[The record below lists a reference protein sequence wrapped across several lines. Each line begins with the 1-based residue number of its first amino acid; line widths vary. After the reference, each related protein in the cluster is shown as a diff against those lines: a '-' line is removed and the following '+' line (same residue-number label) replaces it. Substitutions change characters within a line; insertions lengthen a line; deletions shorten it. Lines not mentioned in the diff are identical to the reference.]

1 MLRAD
6 GGIPR
11 TGQQPVLDNGA
22 HERHALLAILFP
34 LLLGACTVIGHQKVE
49 GWPQL
54 TVIEHHVPHHVM
66 RDRCVKY
73 APWGSSPEACAE
85 FNLAERRCDL
95 WFSADFPPLP
105 TFVEHERMHCDG
117 YDHVGES
124 NMRDFLARY
133 NAEQANIT
141 LARGRAEQPVR

>member
-1 MLRAD
+1 MVASLER
-6 GGIPR
+6 GNNPFSTIGR
-11 TGQQPVLDNGA
+11 MK
-22 HERHALLAILFP
+22 RHAPLAILFP
-34 LLLGACTVIGHQKVE
+34 LLLGACTVIGHKKVE

-73 APWGSSPEACAE
+73 APWGASPEACAE

-95 WFSADFPPLP
+95 WFSADFPPP
-105 TFVEHERMHCDG
+105 TFFVKHERMHCEG
-117 YDHVGES
+117 FDHEGET

-133 NAEQANIT
+133 REQERIT
-141 LARGRAEQPVR
+141 LARGRTEAPVP